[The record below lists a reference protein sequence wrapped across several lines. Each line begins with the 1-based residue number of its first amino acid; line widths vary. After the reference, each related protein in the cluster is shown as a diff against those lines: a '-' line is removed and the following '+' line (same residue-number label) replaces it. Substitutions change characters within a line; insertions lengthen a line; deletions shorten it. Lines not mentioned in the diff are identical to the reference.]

1 MTTEHLLT
9 ADSTA
14 ELEISVDPG
23 LTFEFPKKLEHPAG
37 RVNLTAAYLLEYWA
51 KKEAIP
57 RYDGVIDGLR
67 AGASEIFTAAKSVR

>member
-14 ELEISVDPG
+14 ELESSGDPG

-37 RVNLTAAYLLEYWA
+37 RVNLTAAYLLEYWV

-67 AGASEIFTAAKSVR
+67 AGASEIFTAAKSAR